1 MGREIENSIALVLLA
16 SFMGCAGVPDRG
28 ECPVSAP
35 GERQTRPE
43 ARPQRI
49 PPRISRWLAKA
60 KIEFGQV
67 DGDSGVY
74 RLTLESPEP
83 FSADRREYVREHFR
97 SRVAESF
104 AERNAL
110 DPRQVVVA
118 LLSEKMETNTY
129 YGEAA
134 ACGMDDVSLSYDPVT
149 RRGTLA
155 MKMRNGDFDGTRK
168 LIRQHIETVVRD
180 RNIRLIAGVPPPP
193 GHYYLLGETVKP
205 GNLLEIEFKSE

>member
-1 MGREIENSIALVLLA
+1 MKIGNNIALILLV
-16 SFMGCAGVPDRG
+16 SFAGCADVPDRG
-28 ECPVSAP
+28 ECPSADS
-35 GERQTRPE
+35 GNRQMRSE
-43 ARPQRI
+43 VRPQRI
-49 PPRISRWLAKA
+49 PPRISRWFAKS
-60 KIEFGQV
+60 KIEFGQGE
-67 DGDSGVY
+67 GDFGVY
-74 RLTLESPEP
+74 RLALESPEP
-83 FSADRREYVREHFR
+83 FSADRREYVRGHFR

-110 DPRQVVVA
+110 DPRQVMVA

-129 YGEAA
+129 YGEAT
-134 ACGMDDVSLSYDPVT
+134 ACGMDDISLSYDPVT

-180 RNIRLIAGVPPPP
+180 RNIRLVAGVPPPP